1 MRGRNRDEAA
11 IVYFSERGKKLAKKI
26 HSAIIEECRV
36 SDIRC
41 QSGDLYKLTEELW
54 REFKYLIFISSTGIA
69 VRAISSQV
77 SSKIEDPAV
86 IVVDEMGKH
95 TISLLSGH
103 YGGANYLT
111 SIIADN
117 LKSDPVI
124 TTATDLHEIFAFDS
138 FARSNRLSMVNHN
151 IIKNIARHMI
161 DKKEN
166 ERLGDIRVHTP
177 YKIDGDVPSYVSL
190 CDEPE
195 VCDVLIDSKSH
206 HRDDA
211 LCLIPHNM
219 IVGLGCRKDTSYEDI
234 EDAFNIFMKSNDIF
248 SQSVCC
254 IASIDLKKE
263 ERGILEFCKN
273 HEIPF
278 YTYDGLSLSGVE
290 SPSDSDFVRKTTGV
304 GCVCEASALYHSS
317 KFKNSRLTVRKTVIN
332 HITFALCEIDVDL
345 HWN

>member
-1 MRGRNRDEAA
+1 MRDRNRDEAA
-11 IVYFSERGKKLAKKI
+11 IVYFSERGKKLAKEI
-26 HSAIIEECRV
+26 HRAIIEECRV

-41 QSGDLYKLTEELW
+41 QSGELYKLTEDLW
-54 REFKYLIFISSTGIA
+54 REFKYIIFISSTGIA

-103 YGGANYLT
+103 YGGANSLT
-111 SIIADN
+111 SIIADD

-124 TTATDLHEIFAFDS
+124 TTATDLHDVFAFDS
-138 FARSNRLSMVNHN
+138 FARINRLSMVNHK

-166 ERLGDIRVHTP
+166 ARLDDIMVHTP
-177 YKIDGDVPSYVSL
+177 YRIDGDVPSYVSP

-195 VCDVLIDSKSH
+195 DCDVLLDSKNH
-206 HRDDA
+206 HRGDA

-234 EDAFNIFMKSNDIF
+234 EDAFNIFLKSNDIF
-248 SQSVCC
+248 PQSVCC

-263 ERGILEFCKN
+263 EIGILEFCKN

-304 GCVCEASALYHSS
+304 GCVCEASALHHAS
-317 KFKNSRLTVRKTVIN
+317 KFKNCRLIARKTVIN